1 MDIEHYLQ
9 HPDAY
14 LLGGTDTEIALT
26 SSSDNRHAALA
37 LVLQAK
43 RSVQI
48 FSRDLDAPVYD
59 QTPFIQTLTT
69 LATRSRHTRILI
81 LVQNTERV
89 VVEGHRLVEL
99 SRRLSSFIEIRKPH
113 SDFREYNQA
122 LLIADGVG
130 MLRRPIADRYQ
141 GTLNFKAP
149 LAAREY
155 SEFFTQVW
163 ERSAPDPNLR
173 QLHI

>member
-14 LLGGTDTEIALT
+14 LLGGTDTEIALA

-89 VVEGHRLVEL
+89 VADGHRLVEL

-122 LLIADGVG
+122 FLIADGVG